1 MANTIATAL
10 SMPLI
15 ERRMRWEAMMNK
27 LRNHTIQQ
35 WFADFIDALQ
45 DSQLDKG
52 PLSRVVADPPAPW
65 PLRSAHSG
73 ARYH

>member
-1 MANTIATAL
+1 MMA
-10 SMPLI
+10 
-15 ERRMRWEAMMNK
+15 K

-45 DSQLDKG
+45 DSQLEKG
-52 PLSRVVADPPAPW
+52 PLGPILADAPPVW
-65 PLRSAHSG
+65 PLRSVNHA